1 MNFVVRTD
9 IMIELAFSFI
19 SDSAENDVNEEQK
32 KEKIAELKKKQ
43 ESLKEILA
51 LKEEELKKICLREAV
66 SGLSYFHTVFQVCQF
81 KQAYLKI
88 FFACAFYLVRS

>member
-1 MNFVVRTD
+1 M
-9 IMIELAFSFI
+9 
-19 SDSAENDVNEEQK
+19 NEELK

-66 SGLSYFHTVFQVCQF
+66 SGLSYFHTVFQVFQF
-81 KQAYLKI
+81 KQAYFKI
-88 FFACAFYLVRS
+88 FSACSFYLIRS